1 MNPAGGL
8 LALTLMIASFFLVYG
23 FIAVVLAFRM
33 RPVRGWGWIL
43 FDAIVTVLLG
53 ALIVVHWPVSSEWV
67 VGTLVGISFIA
78 SGVSRVMLSFGV
90 RKLASSAA

>member
-43 FDAIVTVLLG
+43 FDAIITVLLG
-53 ALIVVHWPVSSEWV
+53 ALIVAHWPVSSESV
-67 VGTLVGISFIA
+67 VGTLVGISFIV
-78 SGVSRVMLSFGV
+78 SGVSRVTLSFGV
-90 RKLASSAA
+90 RELASSAV